1 MVAYGLQTDEAEL
14 ITAAKAGDQEAFRQI
29 VERYQGAVYNL
40 AYRMLG
46 TPEEAEDAAQEIF
59 VRIYRQL
66 GRYDP
71 TRKFSTWTLAIATN
85 YCIDQL
91 RRRRMQLVPL
101 ENIIP
106 WARDREAGPEAEA
119 LGQESRDE
127 VQRLIKE
134 LPEKY
139 RAPLVLRYWEDLS
152 CAERGRGTAGCVVA
166 SVSCCSG
173 PLSTANCHWRSVGKS
188 PRTWKAA
195 RSAAGRMN
203 NYAPSPFRSGNCRWR
218 PRQPISAPA

>member
-1 MVAYGLQTDEAEL
+1 MVAQGVQTEESLL
-14 ITAAKAGDQEAFRQI
+14 ISRSRDGDQDAFRQL

-46 TPEEAEDAAQEIF
+46 DPNDAEDAAQEIF

-106 WARDREAGPEAEA
+106 WARSREVGPEGEA
-119 LGQESRDE
+119 ITQESRDE
-127 VQRLIKE
+127 VQRLIKQ

-139 RAPLVLRYWEDLS
+139 RAPLVLRYFDELS
-152 CAERGRGTAGCVVA
+152 CAEIAEVLGMPEGTVKTQIHRARKALEKLLAEGEEPRNA
-166 SVSCCSG
+166 
-173 PLSTANCHWRSVGKS
+173 LSRV
-188 PRTWKAA
+188 
-195 RSAAGRMN
+195 
-203 NYAPSPFRSGNCRWR
+203 
-218 PRQPISAPA
+218 

>member
-1 MVAYGLQTDEAEL
+1 MVAYGSHTAEADL
-14 ITAAKAGDQEAFRQI
+14 IEAAKAGDQEAFRHL

-46 TPEEAEDAAQEIF
+46 SPEEAEDAAQEIF
-59 VRIYRQL
+59 VRLYRQL

-71 TRKFSTWTLAIATN
+71 ERKFSTWTLAIATN

-106 WARDREAGPEAEA
+106 WARARDAGPEGEA
-119 LGQESRDE
+119 LSRESRDE
-127 VQRLIKE
+127 VQRLLKD

-139 RAPLVLRYWEDLS
+139 RAPLVLRYWEELS
-152 CAERGRGTAGCVVA
+152 CAEIAEILGVPEGTVKTQIHRARKALGKMLAGA
-166 SVSCCSG
+166 EERRDA
-173 PLSTANCHWRSVGKS
+173 LSRV
-188 PRTWKAA
+188 
-195 RSAAGRMN
+195 
-203 NYAPSPFRSGNCRWR
+203 
-218 PRQPISAPA
+218 

>member
-1 MVAYGLQTDEAEL
+1 MVAQVVPIEEALL
-14 ITAAKAGDQEAFRQI
+14 ISRARDGDQEAFRQL

-46 TPEEAEDAAQEIF
+46 DPGDAEDAAQEIF

-71 TRKFSTWTLAIATN
+71 ARKFSTWTLAIATN

-106 WARDREAGPEAEA
+106 WARAREAGPEGEA
-119 LGQESRDE
+119 ITQEQRDE
-127 VQRLIKE
+127 VQRLIAR

-139 RAPLVLRYWEDLS
+139 RAPLVLRYFDELS
-152 CAERGRGTAGCVVA
+152 CAEIAEVLGMPEGTVKTQIHRARKALGKL
-166 SVSCCSG
+166 
-173 PLSTANCHWRSVGKS
+173 LSEGEE
-188 PRTWKAA
+188 PRDALS
-195 RSAAGRMN
+195 RV
-203 NYAPSPFRSGNCRWR
+203 
-218 PRQPISAPA
+218 

>member
-1 MVAYGLQTDEAEL
+1 MVAYGIHTEEAVL
-14 ITAAKAGDQEAFRQI
+14 IEAAKTGDQEAFRQI

-66 GRYDP
+66 GRYDME
-71 TRKFSTWTLAIATN
+71 RKFSTWTLAIATN

-91 RRRRMQLVPL
+91 RRRRMQFVPL

-106 WARDREAGPEAEA
+106 WARARESGPEGEA
-119 LGQESRDE
+119 LSSESRDE
-127 VQRLIKE
+127 MQRLLKR

-139 RAPLVLRYWEDLS
+139 RAPLVLRYWEELS
-152 CAERGRGTAGCVVA
+152 CAEIAEILGVPEGTIKTQIHRARKQLGKMLEGA
-166 SVSCCSG
+166 EERQDA
-173 PLSTANCHWRSVGKS
+173 LSRV
-188 PRTWKAA
+188 
-195 RSAAGRMN
+195 
-203 NYAPSPFRSGNCRWR
+203 
-218 PRQPISAPA
+218 

>member
-1 MVAYGLQTDEAEL
+1 MVAYGAQTEEAVL
-14 ITAAKAGDQEAFRQI
+14 IEAAKVGDQEAFRHI

-46 TPEEAEDAAQEIF
+46 DPEEAEDAAQEIF
-59 VRIYRQL
+59 VRLYRQL
-66 GRYDP
+66 ARYDP
-71 TRKFSTWTLAIATN
+71 ERKFSTWTLAIATN

-106 WARDREAGPEAEA
+106 WARARDAGPEGEA
-119 LGQESRDE
+119 LSRESRDE
-127 VQRLIKE
+127 VQRLLKQ

-152 CAERGRGTAGCVVA
+152 CAEIAEILGVPEGTIKTQIHRARKQLGKMLEGA
-166 SVSCCSG
+166 EERRDA
-173 PLSTANCHWRSVGKS
+173 LSRV
-188 PRTWKAA
+188 
-195 RSAAGRMN
+195 
-203 NYAPSPFRSGNCRWR
+203 
-218 PRQPISAPA
+218 

>member
-1 MVAYGLQTDEAEL
+1 MVAYGSQTAEADL
-14 ITAAKAGDQEAFRQI
+14 IEAAKAGDQEAFRHL

-46 TPEEAEDAAQEIF
+46 SAEEAEDAAQEIF
-59 VRIYRQL
+59 VRLYRQL

-71 TRKFSTWTLAIATN
+71 GRKFSTWTLAIATN

-106 WARDREAGPEAEA
+106 WARARDAGPEGEA
-119 LGQESRDE
+119 LSREARDE
-127 VQRLIKE
+127 VQRLLKE

-139 RAPLVLRYWEDLS
+139 RAPLVLRYWEELS
-152 CAERGRGTAGCVVA
+152 CAEIAEILGVPEGTVKTQIHRARKALGKMLAGA
-166 SVSCCSG
+166 EERQDA
-173 PLSTANCHWRSVGKS
+173 LSRV
-188 PRTWKAA
+188 
-195 RSAAGRMN
+195 
-203 NYAPSPFRSGNCRWR
+203 
-218 PRQPISAPA
+218 

>member
-1 MVAYGLQTDEAEL
+1 MVAYGIHTEEAAL
-14 ITAAKAGDQEAFRQI
+14 IEAAKTGDQEAFRQI

-66 GRYDP
+66 GRYDME
-71 TRKFSTWTLAIATN
+71 RKFSTWTLAIATN

-91 RRRRMQLVPL
+91 RRRRMQFVPL

-106 WARDREAGPEAEA
+106 WARARESGPEGEA
-119 LGQESRDE
+119 LSSESRDE
-127 VQRLIKE
+127 MQRLLKR

-139 RAPLVLRYWEDLS
+139 RAPLVLRYWEELS
-152 CAERGRGTAGCVVA
+152 CAEIAEILGVPEGTIKTQIHRARKQLGKMLEGA
-166 SVSCCSG
+166 EERQDA
-173 PLSTANCHWRSVGKS
+173 LSRV
-188 PRTWKAA
+188 
-195 RSAAGRMN
+195 
-203 NYAPSPFRSGNCRWR
+203 
-218 PRQPISAPA
+218 

>member
-1 MVAYGLQTDEAEL
+1 MVAYGAQTEEALL
-14 ITAAKAGDQEAFRQI
+14 IEAAKGGDQEAFRQI

-46 TPEEAEDAAQEIF
+46 DPEEAEDAAQEIF
-59 VRIYRQL
+59 VRLYRQL

-71 TRKFSTWTLAIATN
+71 ERKFSTWTLAIATN

-106 WARDREAGPEAEA
+106 WARARDAGPEGEA
-119 LGQESRDE
+119 LSRESRDE
-127 VQRLIKE
+127 VQRLLKQ

-152 CAERGRGTAGCVVA
+152 CAEIAEILGVPEGTIKTQIHRARKQLGKMLEQGGERQDA
-166 SVSCCSG
+166 
-173 PLSTANCHWRSVGKS
+173 LSRV
-188 PRTWKAA
+188 
-195 RSAAGRMN
+195 
-203 NYAPSPFRSGNCRWR
+203 
-218 PRQPISAPA
+218 

>member
-1 MVAYGLQTDEAEL
+1 MVAHGTQTEEALL
-14 ITAAKAGDQEAFRQI
+14 ISRAREGDQEAFRQL
-29 VERYQGAVYNL
+29 VERYQGAVHNL

-46 TPEEAEDAAQEIF
+46 DPQDAEDAAQEIF

-71 TRKFSTWTLAIATN
+71 GRKFSTWVLAIATN

-106 WARDREAGPEAEA
+106 WARAREAGPEGEA
-119 LGQESRDE
+119 ITQEARDE
-127 VQRLIKE
+127 VQRVIGQ

-139 RAPLVLRYWEDLS
+139 RAPLVLRYFEELS
-152 CAERGRGTAGCVVA
+152 CAEIAEVLGMPEGTVKTQIHRARKALGKLLA
-166 SVSCCSG
+166 EG
-173 PLSTANCHWRSVGKS
+173 EEPQNALSRV
-188 PRTWKAA
+188 
-195 RSAAGRMN
+195 
-203 NYAPSPFRSGNCRWR
+203 
-218 PRQPISAPA
+218 

>member
-1 MVAYGLQTDEAEL
+1 MVAEVVPIEEALL
-14 ITAAKAGDQEAFRQI
+14 ISRARDGDQEAFRQL

-46 TPEEAEDAAQEIF
+46 DPGDAEDAAQEIF

-71 TRKFSTWTLAIATN
+71 ARKFSTWVLAIATN

-106 WARDREAGPEAEA
+106 WARAREAGPEGEA
-119 LGQESRDE
+119 ITQEARDE
-127 VQRLIKE
+127 VQRLITR

-139 RAPLVLRYWEDLS
+139 RAPLVLRYFEELS
-152 CAERGRGTAGCVVA
+152 MIEIAEVLGMPEGTVKTQIHRARKALGKLLA
-166 SVSCCSG
+166 EG
-173 PLSTANCHWRSVGKS
+173 EEPRDALSRV
-188 PRTWKAA
+188 
-195 RSAAGRMN
+195 
-203 NYAPSPFRSGNCRWR
+203 
-218 PRQPISAPA
+218 

>member
-1 MVAYGLQTDEAEL
+1 MVAYGSHTEEAVL
-14 ITAAKAGDQEAFRQI
+14 IEAAKAGDQEAFRHI

-71 TRKFSTWTLAIATN
+71 ERKFSTWTLAIATN
-85 YCIDQL
+85 FCIDQL

-106 WARDREAGPEAEA
+106 WARTRDSGPEGEA
-119 LGQESRDE
+119 LSSESRDE
-127 VQRLIKE
+127 MQRLLKR

-152 CAERGRGTAGCVVA
+152 CAEIAEILGVPEGTIKTQIHRARKQLGKMLEGA
-166 SVSCCSG
+166 EERQDA
-173 PLSTANCHWRSVGKS
+173 LSRV
-188 PRTWKAA
+188 
-195 RSAAGRMN
+195 
-203 NYAPSPFRSGNCRWR
+203 
-218 PRQPISAPA
+218 

>member
-1 MVAYGLQTDEAEL
+1 MVAEVVPIEEALL
-14 ITAAKAGDQEAFRQI
+14 ISRARDGDQEAFRQL

-46 TPEEAEDAAQEIF
+46 DPGDAEDAAQEIF

-71 TRKFSTWTLAIATN
+71 ARKFSTWTLAIATN

-106 WARDREAGPEAEA
+106 WARAREAGPEGEA
-119 LGQESRDE
+119 ITQEERDE
-127 VQRLIKE
+127 VQRLITR

-139 RAPLVLRYWEDLS
+139 RAPLVLRYFDELS
-152 CAERGRGTAGCVVA
+152 CAEIAEVLGMPEGTVKTQIHRARKALGKLIA
-166 SVSCCSG
+166 EG
-173 PLSTANCHWRSVGKS
+173 EEPQDALSRV
-188 PRTWKAA
+188 
-195 RSAAGRMN
+195 
-203 NYAPSPFRSGNCRWR
+203 
-218 PRQPISAPA
+218 

>member
-1 MVAYGLQTDEAEL
+1 MVAQVVPIEEALL
-14 ITAAKAGDQEAFRQI
+14 ISRARDGDQDAFRQL

-46 TPEEAEDAAQEIF
+46 DPGDAEDAAQEIF

-66 GRYDP
+66 GRYDAA
-71 TRKFSTWTLAIATN
+71 RKFSTWTLAIATN

-106 WARDREAGPEAEA
+106 WARAREAGPEGEA
-119 LGQESRDE
+119 ITQEERDE
-127 VQRLIKE
+127 VQRLITK

-139 RAPLVLRYWEDLS
+139 RAPLILRYFEELS
-152 CAERGRGTAGCVVA
+152 CAEIADVLGMPEGTVKTQIHRARKALGKLLA
-166 SVSCCSG
+166 EG
-173 PLSTANCHWRSVGKS
+173 EEPRDALSRV
-188 PRTWKAA
+188 
-195 RSAAGRMN
+195 
-203 NYAPSPFRSGNCRWR
+203 
-218 PRQPISAPA
+218 

>member
-1 MVAYGLQTDEAEL
+1 MVAYGVQTEEAVL
-14 ITAAKAGDQEAFRQI
+14 IEAAKAGDQEAFRHI

-46 TPEEAEDAAQEIF
+46 DPEEAEDAAQEIF
-59 VRIYRQL
+59 VRLYRQL

-71 TRKFSTWTLAIATN
+71 ERKFSTWTLAIATN

-106 WARDREAGPEAEA
+106 WARARDAGPEGEA
-119 LGQESRDE
+119 LSRESRDE
-127 VQRLIKE
+127 VQRLLKQ

-152 CAERGRGTAGCVVA
+152 CAEIAEILGVPEGTIKTQIHRARKQLGKMLEQGGERQDA
-166 SVSCCSG
+166 
-173 PLSTANCHWRSVGKS
+173 LSRV
-188 PRTWKAA
+188 
-195 RSAAGRMN
+195 
-203 NYAPSPFRSGNCRWR
+203 
-218 PRQPISAPA
+218 

>member
-1 MVAYGLQTDEAEL
+1 MVAYGLHTDEAEL
-14 ITAAKAGDQEAFRQI
+14 ITAAKTGDQEAFRQL

-46 TPEEAEDAAQEIF
+46 IPEEAEDAAQEIF

-66 GRYDP
+66 ERYDP
-71 TRKFSTWTLAIATN
+71 TRKFSTWTLVIATN

-127 VQRLIKE
+127 VQRLIRE

-152 CAERGRGTAGCVVA
+152 CAEIAEILGVPEGTVKTQIHRARKALGKLLAGEEERRDA
-166 SVSCCSG
+166 
-173 PLSTANCHWRSVGKS
+173 LSRV
-188 PRTWKAA
+188 
-195 RSAAGRMN
+195 
-203 NYAPSPFRSGNCRWR
+203 
-218 PRQPISAPA
+218 

>member
-1 MVAYGLQTDEAEL
+1 MVAEVVPIEEAVL
-14 ITAAKAGDQEAFRQI
+14 ISRARDGDQEAFRQL

-46 TPEEAEDAAQEIF
+46 DPGDAEDAAQEIF

-71 TRKFSTWTLAIATN
+71 ARKFSTWTLAIATN

-106 WARDREAGPEAEA
+106 WARAREAGPEGEA
-119 LGQESRDE
+119 ITQEQRDE
-127 VQRLIKE
+127 VQRLITQ

-139 RAPLVLRYWEDLS
+139 RAPLVLRYFDELS
-152 CAERGRGTAGCVVA
+152 CAEIADVLGMPEGTVKTQIHRARKALGKLLA
-166 SVSCCSG
+166 EG
-173 PLSTANCHWRSVGKS
+173 EEARDALSRV
-188 PRTWKAA
+188 
-195 RSAAGRMN
+195 
-203 NYAPSPFRSGNCRWR
+203 
-218 PRQPISAPA
+218 

>member
-1 MVAYGLQTDEAEL
+1 MVAQVVPIEEALL
-14 ITAAKAGDQEAFRQI
+14 ISRARDGDQEAFRQL

-46 TPEEAEDAAQEIF
+46 DPGDAEDAAQEIF

-71 TRKFSTWTLAIATN
+71 ARKFSTWTLAIATN

-106 WARDREAGPEAEA
+106 WARAREAGPEGEA
-119 LGQESRDE
+119 ITQEQRDE
-127 VQRLIKE
+127 VQRLITQ

-139 RAPLVLRYWEDLS
+139 RAPLVLRYFDELS
-152 CAERGRGTAGCVVA
+152 CAEIAEVLGLPEGTVKTQIHRARKALGKLLA
-166 SVSCCSG
+166 EG
-173 PLSTANCHWRSVGKS
+173 EEPQDALSRV
-188 PRTWKAA
+188 
-195 RSAAGRMN
+195 
-203 NYAPSPFRSGNCRWR
+203 
-218 PRQPISAPA
+218 

>member
-1 MVAYGLQTDEAEL
+1 MVAQGVQTEELLL
-14 ITAAKAGDQEAFRQI
+14 ITRSRDGDQDAFRQL

-46 TPEEAEDAAQEIF
+46 DPNDAEDAAQEIF

-106 WARDREAGPEAEA
+106 WARSREVGPEGEA
-119 LGQESRDE
+119 ITQESRDE
-127 VQRLIKE
+127 VQRLIKQ

-139 RAPLVLRYWEDLS
+139 RAPLVLRYFDELS
-152 CAERGRGTAGCVVA
+152 CAEIAEVLGMPEGTVKTQIHRARKALEKLLAEGEEPRNA
-166 SVSCCSG
+166 
-173 PLSTANCHWRSVGKS
+173 LSRV
-188 PRTWKAA
+188 
-195 RSAAGRMN
+195 
-203 NYAPSPFRSGNCRWR
+203 
-218 PRQPISAPA
+218 

>member
-1 MVAYGLQTDEAEL
+1 MVAQVVPIEEALL
-14 ITAAKAGDQEAFRQI
+14 ISRARDGDQDAFRQL

-46 TPEEAEDAAQEIF
+46 DPGDAEDAAQEIF

-71 TRKFSTWTLAIATN
+71 ARKFSTWVLAIATN
-85 YCIDQL
+85 FCIDQL

-106 WARDREAGPEAEA
+106 WARAREAGPEGEA
-119 LGQESRDE
+119 ITQEERDE
-127 VQRLIKE
+127 VQRLITQ

-139 RAPLVLRYWEDLS
+139 RAPLVLRYFEELS
-152 CAERGRGTAGCVVA
+152 CAEIAEVLGMPEGTVKTQIHRARKALGKLLA
-166 SVSCCSG
+166 EG
-173 PLSTANCHWRSVGKS
+173 EEPQDALSRV
-188 PRTWKAA
+188 
-195 RSAAGRMN
+195 
-203 NYAPSPFRSGNCRWR
+203 
-218 PRQPISAPA
+218 

>member
-1 MVAYGLQTDEAEL
+1 MVAYGSNTAESIL
-14 ITAAKAGDQEAFRQI
+14 IEAAKTGDQEAFRQI

-66 GRYDP
+66 GRYDME
-71 TRKFSTWTLAIATN
+71 RKFSTWTLAVATN

-91 RRRRMQLVPL
+91 RRRRLQLVPL

-106 WARDREAGPEAEA
+106 WAKARDSGPEGEA
-119 LGQESRDE
+119 LSRESRDE
-127 VQRLIKE
+127 MQKVLIR

-152 CAERGRGTAGCVVA
+152 CAEIADVLGIPEGTVKTQIHRARKQLGKMLEGA
-166 SVSCCSG
+166 EERQDA
-173 PLSTANCHWRSVGKS
+173 LSRV
-188 PRTWKAA
+188 
-195 RSAAGRMN
+195 
-203 NYAPSPFRSGNCRWR
+203 
-218 PRQPISAPA
+218 